1 MSFETANLC
10 SLAVQN
16 ATEVSRFRVLTVPTQ
31 AIRSKWTRKNRRG
44 TLSYI
49 DTTGEGSRKSRSRIP
64 SKIGVLSPLFSTFV

>member
-44 TLSYI
+44 TLSSI
-49 DTTGEGSRKSRSRIP
+49 NITGELPRASQI
-64 SKIGVLSPLFSTFV
+64 